1 MNFQSKEDRTTE
13 VEDACILAER
23 LDAALF
29 VKSKND
35 IFWSELRPLL
45 LKFCMVHMQISHRY
59 FSPLTMRKGFFYAI
73 KSEWDV
79 TNYELKAITEQ
90 VVQWLSENSYETI
103 QECLCDMPS
112 DHLLKK
118 IGSKLM
124 DAETQTLE
132 TAIKSTR
139 YQVETLLNNRTNIA
153 IFGSAEDDKV
163 EEMIS
168 SALYNMVRNGES
180 AIVYD
185 PHGILYK
192 KIKYS
197 AEIMAYQI
205 ILTDGDARSILP
217 QLNDILHGR
226 ILVIIGEKYQ
236 ANAKDYLTSIID
248 SIEESG
254 ILPYHLNF
262 FLSDYSEG
270 IAISNEYFDK
280 LRYLNICNAS
290 VLLSMKSIDQLKK
303 LYPQLS
309 PMELKILFPDIR
321 LQNS

>member
-1 MNFQSKEDRTTE
+1 MKSQSKEDRKTV

-29 VKSKND
+29 VKPTKEA
-35 IFWSELRPLL
+35 FWSELRPFL
-45 LKFCMVHMQISHRY
+45 LKFCIVHMQISDQY
-59 FSPLTMRKGFFYAI
+59 FSPLNMRKGYSFAI
-73 KSEWDV
+73 KHEWD
-79 TNYELKAITEQ
+79 TTDHELKAITEQ
-90 VVQWLSENSYETI
+90 TIQWFSENSYETI
-103 QECLCDMPS
+103 KKYLYDIPF
-112 DHLLKK
+112 DHVLKE
-118 IGSKLM
+118 IGNQIITFDKNTVEAAM
-124 DAETQTLE
+124 R
-132 TAIKSTR
+132 STK
-139 YQVETLLNNRTNIA
+139 YQVEALLSNRTNIA
-153 IFGSAEDDKV
+153 IFGSIEDDKV
-163 EEMIS
+163 EEMLS
-168 SALYNMVRNGES
+168 STLYGIVRNGES

-185 PHGILYK
+185 THGILYK

-197 AEIMAYQI
+197 AEIMAYRI
-205 ILTDGDARSILP
+205 ILTDGDAKPILP
-217 QLNDILHGR
+217 QLNDLLHER
-226 ILVIIGEKYQ
+226 ILVIIGDIYPT
-236 ANAKDYLTSIID
+236 NAKNYLTSIID
-248 SIEESG
+248 SIEKSG

-290 VLLSMKSIDQLKK
+290 VLLSMESIDQLKQ